1 MDTFYYEN
9 SPINQQNSLLKQND
23 HQKKIKIKS
32 YNLNDL
38 LLKKNIENVDY
49 LNIDTEGTEMSILR
63 SINFD
68 NIKPILITI
77 EDNDIFTNLDLNKEK
92 IQLLKNN
99 NYELINIIGVTLFF
113 FKKQELFK
121 ISEIIKI

>member
-1 MDTFYYEN
+1 
-9 SPINQQNSLLKQND
+9 
-23 HQKKIKIKS
+23 
-32 YNLNDL
+32 
-38 LLKKNIENVDY
+38 
-49 LNIDTEGTEMSILR
+49 MSILR